1 MIPALIPEIEVI
13 TDAIEEQSGERPDEL
28 CPVFLAWLGME
39 LGGNAS
45 LVGQSLWKGPPLQE
59 GIEAY
64 GDIRPDQLWADLV
77 GRRTFRDGPP
87 FTGLLLAEVWSA
99 VAWQIES
106 LRQLQEVGFTE
117 VETEDWEIC
126 RTIYKTRRHEVFQVR
141 ADGRCCWRTE
151 ESHEIRGLKV
161 PLRSKIRQ
169 DLVRAPRPGL
179 VDPRLKAWGWRST
192 GSNLLRDRSWAE
204 HSRKKRAEAR
214 AEAELRAQRAALP
227 RAPHRWQ
234 AGETAEVE
242 RCARCDLARFL
253 ATGRVSVYRYAR
265 GTPAE
270 VGEARTWARVLRE
283 MPRCETKE
291 GP

>member
-1 MIPALIPEIEVI
+1 VIIALPPDVEVLA
-13 TDAIEEQSGERPDEL
+13 DAIEQQAGERPDEL
-28 CPVFLAWLGME
+28 CPVFLAQIGRE

-45 LVGQSLWKGPPLQE
+45 LVGQSLWRGPPLQE
-59 GIEAY
+59 ALEVY
-64 GDIRPDQLWADLV
+64 ENIRPDELWADLV
-77 GRRTFRDGPP
+77 QRRTYREGPT

-99 VAWQIES
+99 VAWQLES
-106 LRQLQEVGFTE
+106 LRQLQGVGFTD
-117 VETEDWEIC
+117 VESEDWEIC

-169 DLVRAPRPGL
+169 DLVRAPRPGIL
-179 VDPRLKAWGWRST
+179 DARLKAWGWRST

-204 HSRKKRAEAR
+204 HSRKKRTEAL
-214 AEAELRAQRAALP
+214 AEAEVLAQRAALP

-234 AGETAEVE
+234 AGETTEVE
-242 RCARCDLARFL
+242 RCARCDLARVL
-253 ATGRVSVYRYAR
+253 AAGRVSVYRYAR

-270 VGEARTWARVLRE
+270 VGEARAWSRVLRE
-283 MPRCETKE
+283 MPRCKTKE
-291 GP
+291 GA